1 MSGQASDRRA
11 AVASSD
17 DIVTA
22 RTQIRAFA
30 EEMGFALADVTRIV
44 TAASELMRN
53 IYQYA
58 SEGEVRWSQI
68 EEPGRQGVELV
79 FEDRGPGIDDV
90 DAALEP
96 GAGSGHGLGMG
107 LPGTRRLMD
116 EMQIESEA
124 GRGTTITVRKWL
136 PASRVARSG

>member
-1 MSGQASDRRA
+1 MSGQASDGRA

-30 EEMGFALADVTRIV
+30 EEAGFGLADITRIV
-44 TAASELMRN
+44 TGASELMRN
-53 IYQYA
+53 ICQYA
-58 SEGEVRWSQI
+58 GEGEVHWSRI
-68 EEPGRQGVELV
+68 EESGRRGLELV

-90 DAALEP
+90 DAASEP

-116 EMQIESEA
+116 DMRIDSEP

-136 PASRVARSG
+136 PASRVARSE